1 MLNSGS
7 QLAFQQGT
15 FYIASHFLLSNL
27 LCKSVVAP
35 GSDLKTYLFLDAV
48 ADPDTHLGGHIKRT
62 GDLERSA
69 EHWKQILALKG
80 QLIYRFI
87 HFPISSI
94 SYSTFFFL
102 NVRPLF
108 YFEIL
113 FLNFFLSSLSFNFH
127 RGLNLSQELFSRMNC
142 DV

>member
-48 ADPDTHLGGHIKRT
+48 ADPDTQLGGAHHMSDPDIRH
-62 GDLERSA
+62 GR
-69 EHWKQILALKG
+69 
-80 QLIYRFI
+80 
-87 HFPISSI
+87 PI
-94 SYSTFFFL
+94 
-102 NVRPLF
+102 
-108 YFEIL
+108 
-113 FLNFFLSSLSFNFH
+113 
-127 RGLNLSQELFSRMNC
+127 
-142 DV
+142 

>member
-1 MLNSGS
+1 MFIAVAKSFVISETSYLSGYGYQKSCDS
-7 QLAFQQGT
+7 QIHISANPLA
-15 FYIASHFLLSNL
+15 
-27 LCKSVVAP
+27 KSEIH
-35 GSDLKTYLFLDAV
+35 AV

>member
-48 ADPDTHLGGHIKRT
+48 ADPDTQLGGHIICLIQIFGM
-62 GDLERSA
+62 GDQFNLFDGGGSMEG
-69 EHWKQILALKG
+69 G
-80 QLIYRFI
+80 Q
-87 HFPISSI
+87 
-94 SYSTFFFL
+94 
-102 NVRPLF
+102 
-108 YFEIL
+108 
-113 FLNFFLSSLSFNFH
+113 SL
-127 RGLNLSQELFSRMNC
+127 
-142 DV
+142 